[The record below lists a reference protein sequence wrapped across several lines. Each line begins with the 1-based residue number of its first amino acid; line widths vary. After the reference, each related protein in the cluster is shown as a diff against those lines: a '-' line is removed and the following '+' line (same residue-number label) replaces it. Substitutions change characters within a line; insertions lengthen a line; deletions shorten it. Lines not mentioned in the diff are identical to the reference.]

1 MSKKDR
7 TAPEPTAEEAAVRL
21 KPILGVRPGQYLTA
35 IYAVVLLLAVYLLL
49 FVPGLRHRGAYLSVR
64 TFPDHAVVKV
74 DGTYAGST
82 PCTVFLPHGSRTVE
96 VSRPYY
102 APVTFTRTVAGRVF
116 ATLIVPDRSSTSM
129 SLQLSDADGLAKGA
143 LADFQKNP
151 QIPEIISDAAMA
163 AVSPETRQ
171 KVYGLIAG
179 SLLGVS
185 DESQLRE
192 ILLAGARAS
201 SLSGF
206 LSPIALV
213 DLIQRGTEI
222 AESSDNSPA
231 WLLLALTRANQNR
244 ISQSPWIQQYLSGYR
259 DAISRY
265 YQPGS
270 PVSGGSSGGPGIAG
284 MAFRGIPGGDLVM
297 GRDDNLDSLGKSFDR
312 LLAHP
317 VRVQPFFLA
326 TAEVTNR
333 QYQAF
338 VSENADWAPSNIAT
352 LVQKGLAADTYLS
365 GWKSGAPAAGTANL
379 PVTSV
384 SWYAASAYCQWLTR
398 RVQASLPGYE
408 ARLPSESEWEWA
420 SRGGLRGM
428 PYPLGGKPG
437 GAVFFSPGIAGP
449 GPAGASEPNGFGL
462 RDMLGNVWEWCADP
476 FLLNASV
483 LSSRDPRS
491 SAALE
496 SSLPDAPDHV
506 VRGGSWAD
514 QPGAE
519 KVYTRGSQ
527 PSDWCTPYLG
537 FRVALGRK

>member
-1 MSKKDR
+1 MSKKDSSALEL
-7 TAPEPTAEEAAVRL
+7 TPDEVSVRL
-21 KPILGVRPGQYLTA
+21 KPILGVRPGQYLSV

-49 FVPGLRHRGAYLSVR
+49 FVPGLSHRGAYLSVR

-74 DGTYAGST
+74 DGVYAGST
-82 PCTVFLPHGSRTVE
+82 PCTVFLPHGSRAVE

-102 APVTFTRTVAGRVF
+102 APAAFTRTVAGRVF
-116 ATLIVPDRSSTSM
+116 ATLIVPDRSSTSL
-129 SLQLSDADGLAKGA
+129 SLQVSDAEGLATGA

-151 QIPEIISDAAMA
+151 QIPQVISDASWA
-163 AVSPETRQ
+163 AVSADGRQ
-171 KVYGLIAG
+171 KLYGLIAR
-179 SLLGVS
+179 SLLVVS

-192 ILLAGARAS
+192 VLLAGARAS

-206 LSPIALV
+206 LSPSSLV

-222 AESSDNSPA
+222 AGISDNAPA
-231 WLLLALTRANQNR
+231 WLLLALTRTNQAR
-244 ISQSPWIQQYLSGYR
+244 VSQSPWVQQYLSGYR

-270 PVSGGSSGGPGIAG
+270 AVSGGSGGPGIAG

-297 GRDDNLDSLGKSFDR
+297 GRDDNLDTLGKSFDR
-312 LLAHP
+312 ILAHP

-326 TAEVTNR
+326 AAEVTNG

-338 VSENADWAPSNIAT
+338 VAENADWAPANIAT

-365 GWKSGAPAAGTANL
+365 SWKSGAPAAGTANL

-449 GPAGASEPNGFGL
+449 APAGSSEPNGFGL

-476 FLLNASV
+476 FLLNAGV

-496 SSLPDAPDHV
+496 ASLPDAPDHV

-537 FRVALGRK
+537 FRVALARK